1 MSTALQ
7 RTFDGLTVLVTGH
20 TGFKGSWL
28 SIWLRELGARV
39 VGYSLEPPTEP
50 SNFALSRLAERIVDV
65 RGDVRDKEHLIEVVG
80 QYAPQVVFH
89 LAAQPLVLPSYHDPV
104 ETFSTNVLGTVHLL
118 EAVRVAASARAVVCV
133 TTDKVYR
140 NQEWPWGYRETDE
153 LGGHDPYAA
162 SKAMAELAIAS
173 YRQSFFAPGPVPHPR
188 QGRRDTYDANQP
200 QVGRTTPANRR
211 SAASRQPT
219 ADWAHDPTR
228 LASARAGNVIGG
240 GDWSAHRLVPD
251 CVRALDAGRPVQLR
265 NPAHVRPWQHLLE
278 PLSGYLWLAS
288 RLLGD
293 DGTRYAEAWNFGPR
307 ERGSVCTEEVVGRI
321 IDLWG
326 SGSYQTGTTQT
337 EVETAHLRISSDKAT
352 ARLGWC
358 PVYDWQRAV
367 AETVRWY
374 QEYAAQRARDQTG
387 ASVDM
392 YATCADQIAA
402 YTRRARQQDQP
413 WAR

>member
-1 MSTALQ
+1 
-7 RTFDGLTVLVTGH
+7 
-20 TGFKGSWL
+20 
-28 SIWLRELGARV
+28 
-39 VGYSLEPPTEP
+39 
-50 SNFALSRLAERIVDV
+50 
-65 RGDVRDKEHLIEVVG
+65 
-80 QYAPQVVFH
+80 
-89 LAAQPLVLPSYHDPV
+89 VLPSYQDPV
-104 ETFSTNVLGTVHLL
+104 ETFSTNAMGTVHLL

-173 YRQSFFAPGPVPHPR
+173 YRQSFFAPAPTQEQANRSSRGGTH
-188 QGRRDTYDANQP
+188 QANQP
-200 QVGRTTPANRR
+200 QVGRHT
-211 SAASRQPT
+211 
-219 ADWAHDPTR
+219 HCPTR

-251 CVRALDAGRPVQLR
+251 CIRALEAGQPVQLR

-278 PLSGYLWLAS
+278 PLSGYLWLAA
-288 RLLGD
+288 RLLGE
-293 DGTRYAEAWNFGPR
+293 DGARYAEAWNFGPR
-307 ERGSVCTEEVVGRI
+307 ERGSVCTKEVVRHI

-337 EVETAHLRISSDKAT
+337 EVETAYLRIDSDKAM

-374 QEYAAQRARDQTG
+374 QVYTAQRERDPTG
-387 ASVDM
+387 VAIDM
-392 YATCADQIAA
+392 YATCVDQIAA
-402 YTRRARQQDQP
+402 YTRRAQQQDQP